1 MESIDEKIIKSIS
14 KRGRGSIIFS
24 SDFIDMGEHKTVLKS
39 LERLARSGKII
50 RLARGVYC
58 YPKQDKKL
66 GLGVLYPSYDE
77 IAMGIARRDKA
88 RITPTGAYAMNI
100 LGLTTQIPMNI
111 VFLTDGSPR
120 KIKMLNGHQITFK
133 HTVPKNLSFQ
143 DKTAQL
149 ITFALRDLGQS
160 NVNDWHKEILRGI
173 LEKIPESRI
182 SNDYKLMPVWIRT
195 IIKDIYEQLL

>member
-1 MESIDEKIIKSIS
+1 
-14 KRGRGSIIFS
+14 
-24 SDFIDMGEHKTVLKS
+24 MGEHKTVLKS
-39 LERLARSGKII
+39 LERLTRSGKII

-149 ITFALRDLGQS
+149 ITFALRDLGQG
-160 NVNDWHKEILRGI
+160 NVNDRHKEILRGI

>member
-39 LERLARSGKII
+39 LERLTRSGKII

-149 ITFALRDLGQS
+149 ITFALRDLGQG

>member
-39 LERLARSGKII
+39 LERLTRSGKII

-58 YPKQDKKL
+58 YPKQDRKL